1 MKVTEILDIVSAAL
15 FGPGKPL
22 EADWQLYAEMEKH
35 AITALPAHILSSMDI
50 PNDLLKDWKRAILKT
65 VIHNE
70 KYKHVQSTL
79 PITVPYVI
87 LKGTAAAQ
95 YYPHPEYRT
104 MGDIDVITR
113 HEDYETACMQLL
125 ADGYMEVTNQTDR
138 ERKRHREFYKDGFSV
153 EIHLFFVS
161 MNDPVKA
168 ERFENYIIANINDTH
183 ALPHPVNGLV
193 LLEHINQHLEEG
205 LGLRQI
211 IDWMMFVDH
220 ELPDDKWPVFQKMAS
235 ETGLETLAV
244 TVTRMCELALGLEK
258 HDWCSGA
265 DERLCRQLLDYV
277 LACGNFGQKRSA
289 GDKLALGRAAK
300 IRRPITMIQELQ
312 RMGLRNWKRAD
323 NKLLKPFAWIW
334 QGCHL
339 VRTTSGLV
347 EHLGKSKQLESMLDK
362 LGVQQLGKGLVYFE
376 NGKYIK
382 KKH

>member
-1 MKVTEILDIVSAAL
+1 MDKNALLRVVRKALLGNEDAVADREIY
-15 FGPGKPL
+15 
-22 EADWQLYAEMEKH
+22 EEMTAH
-35 AITALPAHILSSMDI
+35 AIAALPAPVLSELDL
-50 PNDLLKDWKRAILKT
+50 PEDLLAEWKKT
-65 VIHNE
+65 VLRQVIRYNA
-70 KYKHVQSTL
+70 YLNVQQNLALTM
-79 PITVPYVI
+79 PYVI

-113 HEDYETACMQLL
+113 HEDYEAACVQLL
-125 ADGYMEVTNQTDR
+125 ADGYVEVTNQIDR
-138 ERKRHREFYKDGFSV
+138 ERKRHREFYKNGFSV
-153 EIHLFFVS
+153 EIHLFFAS

-168 ERFENYIIANINDTH
+168 ERFENYIIANINETH
-183 ALPHPVNGLV
+183 TLPHLINGLV

-220 ELPDDKWPVFQKMAS
+220 ELPDDKWPEFQKMAS
-235 ETGLETLAV
+235 ETGLETLAI

-258 HDWCSGA
+258 HDWCRKA
-265 DERLCRQLLDYV
+265 DERLCLQLLDYV
-277 LACGNFGQKRSA
+277 LVCGNFGKKRSA
-289 GDKLALGRAAK
+289 GEKLALGRAAK
-300 IRRPITMIQELQ
+300 VRRPITMIQELQ

-323 NKLLKPFAWIW
+323 NKFLKPFAWVW

-347 EHLGKSKQLESMLDK
+347 EHLGKSKQLGSMLDK

>member
-1 MKVTEILDIVSAAL
+1 MENIDLLRVVRKALWGNETAVADREIY
-15 FGPGKPL
+15 
-22 EADWQLYAEMEKH
+22 EEMTAH
-35 AITALPAHILSSMDI
+35 AIAALPAPVLSDLDL
-50 PNDLLKDWKRAILKT
+50 PEDLLAEWKKT
-65 VIHNE
+65 VLRQVIRYNA
-70 KYKHVQSTL
+70 YLNVQQNLALTM
-79 PITVPYVI
+79 PYVI

-113 HEDYETACMQLL
+113 HEDYEAACVQLL
-125 ADGYMEVTNQTDR
+125 ADGYVEVTNQIDR
-138 ERKRHREFYKDGFSV
+138 ERKRHREFYKNGFSV
-153 EIHLFFVS
+153 EIHLFFAS

-168 ERFENYIIANINDTH
+168 ERFENYIIANINETH
-183 ALPHPVNGLV
+183 TLPHLINGLV

-220 ELPDDKWPVFQKMAS
+220 ELPDDKWPEFQKTAS
-235 ETGLETLAV
+235 ETGLETLAI
-244 TVTRMCELALGLEK
+244 TVTRMCEMALGLEK
-258 HDWCSGA
+258 HNWCRKA
-265 DERLCRQLLDYV
+265 DERLCLQLLDYV
-277 LACGNFGQKRSA
+277 LVGGNFGQKRSA

-347 EHLGKSKQLESMLDK
+347 EHLGKSKQLGSMLDK
-362 LGVQQLGKGLVYFE
+362 LGAQQLGKGLVYFE